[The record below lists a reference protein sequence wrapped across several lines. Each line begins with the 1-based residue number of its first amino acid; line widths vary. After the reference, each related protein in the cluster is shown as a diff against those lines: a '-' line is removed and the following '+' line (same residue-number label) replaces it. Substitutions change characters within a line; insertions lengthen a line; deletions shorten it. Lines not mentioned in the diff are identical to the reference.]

1 MLAESDIERITATI
15 ARSCVPLVV
24 GVFGSYGVG
33 TARVSSDL
41 DVFVITETTLPPA
54 ARRKAVQR
62 VLFDV
67 LHPMD
72 IHVFTPQEFE
82 AEAYEYL

>member
-15 ARSCVPLVV
+15 ARSCVSLVV

-41 DVFVITETTLPPA
+41 DVFVITETTIVDPSV
-54 ARRKAVQR
+54 KTIMCR
-62 VLFDV
+62 V
-67 LHPMD
+67 
-72 IHVFTPQEFE
+72 
-82 AEAYEYL
+82 